1 MNRRQLLIGALAV
14 TMPTL
19 STNVFAAPAPFIT
32 NNWFEKSFDLMQPDE
47 SLRLHRHLLG
57 KTVKVYPERDIYDY
71 VSHDQVQ
78 IVWRRS
84 ADQTRLDYNYIM
96 TVD

>member
-14 TMPTL
+14 TTPIPAL
-19 STNVFAAPAPFIT
+19 AVSAPFVT

-47 SLRLHRHLLG
+47 SLRLRRHLLG

-84 ADQTRLDYNYIM
+84 ADQTRLDYNYILA
-96 TVD
+96 VD